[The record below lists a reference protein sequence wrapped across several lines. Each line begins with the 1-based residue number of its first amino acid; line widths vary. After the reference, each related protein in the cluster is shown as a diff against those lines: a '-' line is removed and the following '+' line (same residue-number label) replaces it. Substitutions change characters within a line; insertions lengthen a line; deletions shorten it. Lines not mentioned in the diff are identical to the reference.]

1 MLFLLSYT
9 GGGNVSW
16 CSNRGEQY
24 DVPQKIKNRMT
35 IRSSSRTPGHLFR
48 RNCSSKRCVL
58 HYVHSSTFTTAKS
71 WRQRKCPSTWMD
83 TDDGGAC
90 TRWNTAQ
97 PQRRR
102 KQCHLQQHGWDD
114 HTKQSPSERERRTP
128 RAVIYMWPNDPLEK
142 KATVPRCRD
151 PAWET
156 PWTEEPGRLESMRL
170 RRGGHDWETKQQQRQ
185 IWYKWTCLRN
195 RNSCRLTLATR
206 EGGRRTDT
214 GGGGQH
220 L

>member
-83 TDDGGAC
+83 TDDGGRVHGGTLLSLRGGGNNATC
-90 TRWNTAQ
+90 SNTAEMIILNKVRQ
-97 PQRRR
+97 KERDERHVLSFICGLTTPWRRR
-102 KQCHLQQHGWDD
+102 Q
-114 HTKQSPSERERRTP
+114 R
-128 RAVIYMWPNDPLEK
+128 Y
-142 KATVPRCRD
+142 
-151 PAWET
+151 PAAEIL
-156 PWTEEPGRLESMRL
+156 PGKPHR
-170 RRGGHDWETKQQQRQ
+170 QR
-185 IWYKWTCLRN
+185 
-195 RNSCRLTLATR
+195 SLA
-206 EGGRRTDT
+206 G
-214 GGGGQH
+214 
-220 L
+220 